1 MAARLRSRKLCPS
14 DQRSGLR
21 ICAFLAFLGCA
32 ERRVTPAGSLD
43 APLRRLSW
51 TGRPML
57 LAPSEEIVLGASSP
71 QMVAPA
77 ADAMASVVSVERV
90 RSAPAWGGKGAR

>member
-1 MAARLRSRKLCPS
+1 
-14 DQRSGLR
+14 
-21 ICAFLAFLGCA
+21 
-32 ERRVTPAGSLD
+32 
-43 APLRRLSW
+43 
-51 TGRPML
+51 ML
-57 LAPSEEIVLGASSP
+57 LAPSEESVGASSP